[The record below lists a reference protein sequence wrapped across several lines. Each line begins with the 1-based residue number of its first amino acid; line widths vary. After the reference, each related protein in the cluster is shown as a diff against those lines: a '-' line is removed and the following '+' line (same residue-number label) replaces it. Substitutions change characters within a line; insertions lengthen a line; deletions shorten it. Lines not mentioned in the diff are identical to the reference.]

1 MHFAKKG
8 DGRIMDQLEAKE
20 VQHIAYRLW
29 QERGSPIG
37 SPDEDWFRAL
47 AEYGRWGARR
57 ELPIFSLAMG
67 PMEE

>member
-1 MHFAKKG
+1 
-8 DGRIMDQLEAKE
+8 MDQLEAKE

-29 QERGSPIG
+29 QQRGSPIG
-37 SPDEDWFRAL
+37 SSEEDWLRAEE
-47 AEYGRWGARR
+47 EYRRCGARG

>member
-1 MHFAKKG
+1 MHFAEKG

-37 SPDEDWFRAL
+37 SP
-47 AEYGRWGARR
+47 G
-57 ELPIFSLAMG
+57 ELPEVNCRFSR
-67 PMEE
+67 

>member
-1 MHFAKKG
+1 
-8 DGRIMDQLEAKE
+8 MDQLEARE

-47 AEYGRWGARR
+47 AEHRRWGASG